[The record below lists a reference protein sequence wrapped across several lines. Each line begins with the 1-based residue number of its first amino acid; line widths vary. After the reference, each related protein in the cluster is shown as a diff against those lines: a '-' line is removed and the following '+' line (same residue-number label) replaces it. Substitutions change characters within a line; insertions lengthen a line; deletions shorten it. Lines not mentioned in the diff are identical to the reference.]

1 MALIAADIET
11 GTQPDQ
17 DLLRLYNPPE
27 MPGQFDPAAVDV
39 GRATK
44 RETVERKIVEAR
56 VEHAAMV
63 ADWDGFCKR
72 HRAEWLTGM
81 KEKAAL
87 DPLTGRVLAIGY
99 MGSDSGGDPEYLA
112 GEAEAALLVAWW
124 DLMTINAGYHH
135 VFHGGFGFDLPF
147 LVRRSWV
154 LDVSV
159 PDWVLSI
166 RGSRVYFNQDVF
178 LDTMTAW
185 CMGKPNEFIKLETL
199 ARIFGIEGKLKG
211 CTGADFDRMFHGTE
225 DERKLALEYLAQ
237 DVRMTMGI
245 AKLMG
250 MG

>member
-11 GTQPDQ
+11 GTLPDE
-17 DLLRLYNPPE
+17 DLLRLYDPPE

-44 RETVERKIVEAR
+44 KETVERKIVEAR

-63 ADWDGFCKR
+63 ADWDGYCEQ
-72 HRAEWLTGM
+72 HQIEWLAAT

-99 MGSDSGGDPEYLA
+99 WSSDSAGDPNYLA
-112 GEAEAALLVAWW
+112 SEDEVALLVAWW
-124 DLMTINAGYHH
+124 DLMAVNTGNH
-135 VFHGGFGFDLPF
+135 VFHNGFGFDLPF

-159 PDWVLSI
+159 PDWVLSF
-166 RGSRVYFNQDVF
+166 RGSQVYFNQNTF

-185 CMGKPNEFIKLETL
+185 CMGKPNEYIKLDTL
-199 ARIFGIEGKLKG
+199 ARIFGVEGKLKG

-237 DVRMTMGI
+237 DVCMTMGI